1 MLEIHLRQAGL
12 LTVLAKYLLK
22 KNMKSSK
29 KNEIQNVITK
39 MKLIKVTFN
48 MTWLMEIFKIYLEK
62 QLQIKYYVINHLIL
76 QKILKMMDIISD
88 LLE

>member
-1 MLEIHLRQAGL
+1 
-12 LTVLAKYLLK
+12 
-22 KNMKSSK
+22 MKSSK
-29 KNEIQNVITK
+29 KNGIQNVITK

>member
-29 KNEIQNVITK
+29 KNGIQNVITK